1 MNERTPPE
9 ETRPSPRST
18 TKDRMTPH
26 DTWRPARRTLAA
38 AVMGLMGACGS
49 NQGAPTGSESGA
61 TTATYTL
68 LLGTSAT
75 RSSPAPLSGAGVSGS
90 AYIFTSDASDSP
102 NPAGIKQVRYWLDNT
117 AMTGAPTHVESY
129 APFDFVGTGAG
140 RTAEAWSTSGIASG
154 THTITQ
160 SVTPTSGA
168 VETYTATFA
177 VSSSSAHSVALRWTA
192 STTPNVTYDAYRS
205 QGCTGNY
212 VMQASGLTATTWEDS
227 AVTSGDTYCYVTT
240 AVSSSGQSVDS
251 NAVQAVI
258 P

>member
-9 ETRPSPRST
+9 EIRPSPESPI
-18 TKDRMTPH
+18 KGRMPLQNP
-26 DTWRPARRTLAA
+26 WMPARRILVA

-49 NQGAPTGSESGA
+49 NAAAPTGSESG
-61 TTATYTL
+61 TITATYTL
-68 LLGTSAT
+68 LLSTSAT
-75 RSSPAPLSGAGVSGS
+75 RSSPVPLSGADVTGS
-90 AYIFTSDASDSP
+90 AYIFTSDATDAAS
-102 NPAGIKQVRYWLDNT
+102 PAGIKQVRYWLDNT

-140 RTAEAWSTSGIASG
+140 GTAEAWSTSGIASG

-168 VETYTATFA
+168 VETYTATFS
-177 VSSSSAHSVALRWTA
+177 VGGSSAHSVALRWTA

-205 QGCTGNY
+205 DGCTGKY

-227 AVTSGDTYCYVTT
+227 GVTSGGTYCYVMT
-240 AVSSSGQSVDS
+240 AVNSSGQSVDS
-251 NAVQAVI
+251 NAAKAVL